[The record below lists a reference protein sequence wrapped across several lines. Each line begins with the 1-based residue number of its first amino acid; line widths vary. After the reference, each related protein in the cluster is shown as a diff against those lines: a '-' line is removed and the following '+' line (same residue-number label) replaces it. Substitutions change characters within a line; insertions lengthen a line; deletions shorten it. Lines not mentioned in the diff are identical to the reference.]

1 MAEHLLPP
9 EPARFSLVAPSLQ
22 DADSSVGAPAT
33 PDLTRPMLTP
43 GNTQEKLQKDD
54 VEPIAAAPSNRRRRL
69 LYILAAAIA
78 AVVIALAVALP
89 ITLIHKHRNSSS
101 SADSPRASVPT
112 ANPESPSGALS
123 GGNGSL
129 ITTEDGMT
137 FTYINNFGG
146 FCTFLPLILSPTL
159 ISM

>member
-22 DADSSVGAPAT
+22 DADSSVDAPAT

-43 GNTQEKLQKDD
+43 GNTQEKLEEDD
-54 VEPIAAAPSNRRRRL
+54 VKPVVVPSSNRRRRVF
-69 LYILAAAIA
+69 YILAAVIA

-101 SADSPRASVPT
+101 SANSPHSPLPT

-129 ITTEDGMT
+129 ITTEDGTT
-137 FTYINNFGG
+137 FTYVNNFGG
-146 FCTFLPLILSPTL
+146 FCAFLPLLCHHQR
-159 ISM
+159 